1 MLIMLGVMT
10 GVVGLLAD
18 VISANRKLLEDI
30 QKRVRKL
37 DYSDDKKN
45 AGE

>member
-1 MLIMLGVMT
+1 MLGFMT

-18 VISANRKLLEDI
+18 VISANRKILEDI

-37 DYSDDKKN
+37 DYSDDMKDEK
-45 AGE
+45 